1 MSNDVDNIK
10 DLSTSRALAL
20 QSLLSSLGHAT
31 GDPSPGAKLTPDQLQ
46 NLSNKFEE
54 ILGDDADQGKMQRIE
69 QGQLLNEEGLPVID
83 ISEPILQDSETSI
96 TSTTAPEPDY
106 IPMCV
111 LPPSERERRRR
122 ERDRILDLLQEE
134 ERLQQLQEERE
145 AEEERKEAIRKRKES
160 VKAELERLKAT
171 KELHKKM
178 GKALMRN
185 ITEAKEKEEDVKEE
199 VASKPQP
206 PSSTP
211 KKSVAFADAPDD
223 EREEKSSK
231 HQIDW
236 GDVAVGRLRSSN
248 RILIASTADAE
259 KYPMKMHVVE
269 RRPTAAASPSNFHE
283 IADSDDESPA
293 ASEHSSPGMENSAP
307 DEEEEETGF
316 EQASSSDEESSDE
329 EPLEEEFDWDSAQH
343 HREIALE
350 YYRKRHAIGAETAKA
365 MAAHSHDDNVHDEL
379 EPLGQSNGRSPLSR
393 FRADRMAGAYDKS
406 HTLAST
412 SIGPSVIPA
421 SRQKSLR
428 NSIRVGKLENDL
440 LVGGGSGESGSED
453 ETVKEVL
460 RMLKNNSIQNAGP
473 DLDPSSLTSSMRPP
487 NVNGEDSPGGTSL
500 LPASAHTTKPSRFK
514 SAHAGRTPEISP
526 TQGAPSAGTS
536 QLKPAISG
544 IVERKPPRPLPTQR
558 FPLNKPARPFATEIK
573 PSDTPVAAP
582 STSNES
588 LPFPVTSSVPGMVT
602 SPSFLFPST
611 IIESPSFPRAQRVTP
626 EEGVDV
632 SSRPQHP
639 PVVMSSTV
647 KESPGRSQSSDAS
660 PQVAPTRYMSRF
672 MAESQ

>member
-1 MSNDVDNIK
+1 MSNDAGNIK

-31 GDPSPGAKLTPDQLQ
+31 GDPSPGAKLSPDQLQ

-54 ILGDDADQGKMQRIE
+54 ILGDGADQGKMQRIE

-83 ISEPILQDSETSI
+83 ISEPILQDSETSV
-96 TSTTAPEPDY
+96 TSTAPEPDY
-106 IPMCV
+106 IPIYV
-111 LPPSERERRRR
+111 LPPSERERRHR

-134 ERLQQLQEERE
+134 ERLQQLQEERD

-160 VKAELERLKAT
+160 VKAELKAT
-171 KELHKKM
+171 KELQKKM

-185 ITEAKEKEEDVKEE
+185 ITEAKEKEENVKQE
-199 VASKPQP
+199 VASKQP

-223 EREEKSSK
+223 ERENKSSK

-248 RILIASTADAE
+248 RTPIVSTADAE

-269 RRPTAAASPSNFHE
+269 RRPMAAPSPSNFHE
-283 IADSDDESPA
+283 NADSDDESPA
-293 ASEHSSPGMENSAP
+293 ASEHSSPRMENTAP
-307 DEEEEETGF
+307 GEEEEETGP

-365 MAAHSHDDNVHDEL
+365 MAAHSLDDNVHDEL

-421 SRQKSLR
+421 SRQESLR

-453 ETVKEVL
+453 ETMKEVL
-460 RMLKNNSIQNAGP
+460 QMLKNGSIQNAGP

-487 NVNGEDSPGGTSL
+487 NVNAEDSPGGTSL
-500 LPASAHTTKPSRFK
+500 LPASVHTTKPSRFK
-514 SAHAGRTPEISP
+514 SAYAGRTPEISP
-526 TQGAPSAGTS
+526 TQGAPGAGIS
-536 QLKPAISG
+536 QLKPAVSG
-544 IVERKPPRPLPTQR
+544 VVECKPPRSLPTQR
-558 FPLNKPARPFATEIK
+558 FPLNRPARPFATEIK
-573 PSDTPVAAP
+573 PSDTPIAAP

-588 LPFPVTSSVPGMVT
+588 LPPFPMTSSVPGMVT
-602 SPSFLFPST
+602 SPSILLPSM
-611 IIESPSFPRAQRVTP
+611 IIESPSFPRAQLVTP
-626 EEGVDV
+626 EEGVHV

-639 PVVMSSTV
+639 PAVMSSTV
-647 KESPGRSQSSDAS
+647 KESSGRSQSSDAA
-660 PQVAPTRYMSRF
+660 APTRYMSRF
-672 MAESQ
+672 MAERQ